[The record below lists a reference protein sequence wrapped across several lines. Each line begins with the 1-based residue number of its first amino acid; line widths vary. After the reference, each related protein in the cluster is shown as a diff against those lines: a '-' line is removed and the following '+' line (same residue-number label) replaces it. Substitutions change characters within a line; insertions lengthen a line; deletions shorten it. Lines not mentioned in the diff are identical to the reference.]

1 MSKTRNY
8 GKVFEAVKSE
18 DIQTAV
24 LQNDKVVLD
33 FTAKWCGPCKQLEP
47 LLNQF
52 ANENESILF
61 LKIDIDN
68 PDCSELIETCAVKNL
83 PTIQFY
89 YNKEMLGDIVGLQK
103 DNIVNY
109 MNDLISK

>member
-1 MSKTRNY
+1 MSQTRKY
-8 GKVFEAVKSE
+8 GKVFEAVKGE

-52 ANENESILF
+52 ANENDSILF

-89 YNKEMLGDIVGLQK
+89 YNKEMLGDVVGLQK
-103 DNIVNY
+103 DNIINY
-109 MNDLISK
+109 LNELISK

>member
-1 MSKTRNY
+1 MSTTRKY
-8 GKVFEAVKSE
+8 GQVFEAIKSE

-47 LLNQF
+47 LLNKF
-52 ANENESILF
+52 SKENESILF

-68 PDCSELIETCAVKNL
+68 PDCSELIETCEVKNL

-89 YNKEMLGDIVGLQK
+89 NNKELLGDVVGLQT
-103 DNIVNY
+103 DIITNY